1 MQHALHHLLA
11 LLEMGCDLVLQ
22 VVHADND
29 AHHHAAAE
37 LHTGPPLKLALSG
50 RHGWPVCA
58 EEKSVTLRAEE
69 DEKETASEDVSS
81 SMR

>member
-1 MQHALHHLLA
+1 M
-11 LLEMGCDLVLQ
+11 
-22 VVHADND
+22 
-29 AHHHAAAE
+29 
-37 LHTGPPLKLALSG
+37 KLALAG

-69 DEKETASEDVSS
+69 GEKEAASEDVSS